1 MSTKADQVI
10 TLAQVSS
17 LLDNSESKKSIVWKE
32 FGNYLDKSVEI
43 EEPDPS
49 TFIRSGNPPS
59 LNSQFTK
66 YISDSYPEKSYLSQ
80 NIAYKI
86 CNSCQRPIGTKSL
99 SSHYTKCVAM
109 KQKRQQE
116 QQENAALSNNNNNN
130 TNNSQKK
137 KRGRGSA
144 LADVDASSVD
154 SSRNATPAPNGNG
167 NGTGIGAGA
176 GNDNSGKPATKPK
189 KKYKKSQAQKEKE
202 AAAAAAAA
210 AAASSGEKP
219 PKKKKAA
226 ASSSSGTTTTTT
238 AAATTTTAG
247 VNTQPQSAPK
257 PKPVAKPKG
266 PVDVEKQCG
275 VALPSGGL
283 CARSLTCKTH
293 SMGAKRAVPGRS
305 APYDVLLQQY
315 HKRNQ
320 ANIAKSHAMMLQRR
334 ENAAFNDQSES
345 GANATKVLHPDEE
358 TEYVLAGVSKNST
371 IPLERKVIMPVRYRH
386 RFLRAREFYANAL
399 IISAHHNNNNNN

>member
-1 MSTKADQVI
+1 MSTKVDQVI
-10 TLAQVSS
+10 TLAQVLS

-43 EEPDPS
+43 ENPTINIYQIRKS
-49 TFIRSGNPPS
+49 SFIKFTIYKIYFRQLSG
-59 LNSQFTK
+59 
-66 YISDSYPEKSYLSQ
+66 KSYLSQ

-99 SSHYTKCVAM
+99 SLHYTKCVAM

-238 AAATTTTAG
+238 AG

-334 ENAAFNDQSES
+334 ENAAF
-345 GANATKVLHPDEE
+345 
-358 TEYVLAGVSKNST
+358 
-371 IPLERKVIMPVRYRH
+371 
-386 RFLRAREFYANAL
+386 
-399 IISAHHNNNNNN
+399 

>member
-10 TLAQVSS
+10 TLSQVQS
-17 LLDNSESKKSIVWKE
+17 LSDVLESKKSIIWKE
-32 FGNYLDKSVEI
+32 FGNFLDKSVEI
-43 EEPDPS
+43 QEPIAS
-49 TFIRSGNPPS
+49 NNSVLNKFIA
-59 LNSQFTK
+59 NSFP
-66 YISDSYPEKSYLSQ
+66 DRSYLSQ

-86 CNSCQRPIGTKSL
+86 CNSCQRPIGLKSL
-99 SSHYTKCVAM
+99 EQHYSKCVEM

-116 QQENAALSNNNNNN
+116 QQDNAASSSNNQ
-130 TNNSQKK
+130 QKK
-137 KRGRGSA
+137 KRGRNGA
-144 LADVDASSVD
+144 LVDMEGSSVD
-154 SSRNATPAPNGNG
+154 SSRNGTPAPNNA
-167 NGTGIGAGA
+167 NSNTAA
-176 GNDNSGKPATKPK
+176 GNSNNSAANSDSAQPVVKPK

-210 AAASSGEKP
+210 AAASNGEKP

-226 ASSSSGTTTTTT
+226 AAKQELT
-238 AAATTTTAG
+238 
-247 VNTQPQSAPK
+247 PK
-257 PKPVAKPKG
+257 PKPAAKPKG

-305 APYDVLLQQY
+305 APYD
-315 HKRNQ
+315 N
-320 ANIAKSHAMMLQRR
+320 HAMMMQRR
-334 ENAAFNDQSES
+334 ENAAFHEQQDAASS
-345 GANATKVLHPDEE
+345 AAKILHPDEE

-399 IISAHHNNNNNN
+399 IISAHHNQQNQQNQNGGAQGGDQTLANQAISGSIGAYKEDVR